1 MNTLTFSKADFPEAG
16 ECKVGQEETLMVT
29 IVPTAIEGDEV
40 TADVTGVEYAEA
52 PEEEVPASKPAKSPV
67 ASIGVPMRGKTYA

>member
-1 MNTLTFSKADFPEAG
+1 MNTISFSKVDFPEAG

-52 PEEEVPASKPAKSPV
+52 PEEAPAPAPKPAKSPV
-67 ASIGVPMRGKTYA
+67 ASIGVPMRKSYA

>member
-29 IVPTAIEGDEV
+29 IVPTAIEGDDV

-52 PEEEVPASKPAKSPV
+52 PEEPAPAPTPSPV